1 MPVPVYQLLYCC
13 CRLVAKS
20 CLTLF
25 YDPMDCSPPGSSV
38 HGFPRQ
44 EYWSGL
50 PLPTPGNL
58 PDSGIKPTSSV
69 FPAFAALY
77 HWATWEALSY
87 NRTALS
93 VVPRPKHTRDFL
105 AKQILRLHPRPTESE
120 RLGAGPSTSC
130 FGKSSSWISYM
141 VWWSLKTSLCHSLLL
156 LLINNFFFFAG
167 VFPQGNFLQAINEW

>member
-1 MPVPVYQLLYCC
+1 MVSYNMFVCVLSH
-13 CRLVAKS
+13 VW
-20 CLTLF
+20 LF
-25 YDPMDCSPPGSSV
+25 CGPKDWGLPGSSV